1 MSKEAESALQKALS
15 NSGNSQIPF
24 EEAVDVVKETCNVKE
39 DTAKQ
44 YVYKYSEVDTNVF
57 DDKYVVN
64 MKETSN
70 SQTDGSS
77 ETKQKATTDSHIDE
91 TITKEDLEHPVGEGT
106 GMYYDGK
113 NIIDAEEYRQK
124 HNEEPPGLEV
134 LEDVNHPLVPDLDY
148 EYLKRRLVGNFTD
161 TEIVTEAMSDPD
173 FATLL
178 EGETGVG
185 KGVLVKYIC
194 MKTNRPCIPV
204 NFDEGITFD
213 QLVGHYGPKE
223 DGGFE
228 WKKGFLQHAVE
239 QGYVFLADELNG
251 APGDVTMALHGVTE
265 DRGNRRLDLREKG
278 EVVRPDDEFIFV
290 GTMNPA
296 HAGYAGAKNLNDAFQ
311 TRFYTIEI
319 DYMDEEA
326 EVRHI
331 MEKAGENITEREAR
345 RLVDLAGNLR
355 SMYPKEI
362 DTPISTREL
371 IKVAKMCGRLD
382 LEDATK
388 LIFGGIASPTDED
401 AVKKAV
407 NTKLGDS

>member
-1 MSKEAESALQKALS
+1 MSNEAKRALDQALRGS
-15 NSGNSQIPF
+15 DEGQIPF
-24 EEAVDVVKETCNVKE
+24 EEGIEQIEKACDVKEN
-39 DTAKQ
+39 TAKQ
-44 YVYKYSEVDTNVF
+44 YVYKYGEVETNVF
-57 DDKYVVN
+57 NDKFVTN
-64 MKETSN
+64 MKENNVSN
-70 SQTDGSS
+70 SVQEKSNVTDAGNHL
-77 ETKQKATTDSHIDE
+77 DD
-91 TITKEDLEHPVGEGT
+91 TITAEDLEQPVGEGT
-106 GMYYDGK
+106 DTYYTGK
-113 NIIDAEEYRQK
+113 EIIDGEEYRAK
-124 HNEEPPGLEV
+124 HDEEPPGLEV
-134 LEDVNHPLVPDLDY
+134 LEDVGHPLVPDLDY
-148 EYLKRRLVGNFTD
+148 EYLKRRLVGNYTD

-194 MKTNRPCIPV
+194 NMTNRPCVPV

-278 EVVRPDDEFIFV
+278 EVIRPSDDFIFV

-331 MEKAGENITEREAR
+331 LEKAGDHIKETEAR

-355 SMYPKEI
+355 NMYPKEI

-371 IKVAKMCGRLD
+371 IKVAKMRRRLD
-382 LEDATK
+382 LVDSTK

-401 AVKKAV
+401 AIKKAIK
-407 NTKLGDS
+407 TTLGSN